1 MKTST
6 LQARLNELFDADP
19 RNDSSVAAELGVSKQ
34 TISAWRK
41 GERSPKKPMILHIA
55 ELYHVSLEWLMG
67 FDVEK
72 SFTSSRGPIFVPD
85 SSKFSKIMEYM
96 SVDDYKMVI
105 DAFNRTYEKMKEN
118 GIEI

>member
-6 LQARLNELFDADP
+6 LQERLNELFDADS
-19 RNDSSVAAELGVSKQ
+19 RTDTAIASELGVSKQ

-41 GERSPKKPMILHIA
+41 GERSPKKSMILHIS
-55 ELYHVSLEWLMG
+55 ELYHVSIEWLMG
-67 FDVEK
+67 YDVK
-72 SFTSSRGPIFVPD
+72 KTFSSSRGPIFVPD
-85 SSKFSKIMEYM
+85 SSKFAAIMQYM

-105 DAFNRTYEKMKEN
+105 DAFNRTYEKMKEK